1 MRKPGN
7 GFPGAVSPDDL
18 CVLINSAMRAT
29 DCRTSVYFQQA
40 SRMWSVFKTLRKQ
53 APGFTGKAS
62 DQGGHV
68 EAYFIQQFCSL

>member
-7 GFPGAVSPDDL
+7 GFLRAVSPDDL

-29 DCRTSVYFQQA
+29 DCRTSVYVQQA
-40 SRMWSVFKTLRKQ
+40 SRVWSVFETLRKQ

-62 DQGGHV
+62 GQGR
-68 EAYFIQQFCSL
+68 AT